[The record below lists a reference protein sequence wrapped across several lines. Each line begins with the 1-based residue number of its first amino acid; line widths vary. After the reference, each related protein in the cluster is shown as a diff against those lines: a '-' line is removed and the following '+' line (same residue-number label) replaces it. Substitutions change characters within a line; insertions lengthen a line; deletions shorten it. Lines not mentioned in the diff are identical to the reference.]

1 MGRALGV
8 VASQGWAVED
18 LRAARQL
25 GGGAVVVKAALA
37 KTAHSLQGRQSLVL
51 RGSISTSHQWR
62 RAQVTLLKAGWTGEP
77 GRLPGGD
84 GTSHWGTL

>member
-1 MGRALGV
+1 MGRAWGV

-18 LRAARQL
+18 LRAARRL
-25 GGGAVVVKAALA
+25 GVVVVKAALA
-37 KTAHSLQGRQSLVL
+37 KTVHSLQGRQSLVL

-62 RAQVTLLKAGWTGEP
+62 SAQVMLLRAGWTGEP

-84 GTSHWGTL
+84 GASHW